1 MKATLFPLIRHALT
15 FVAGY
20 LVTKGVV
27 DEGTTNEA
35 VGAIMTLIAV
45 VWSYVEKRPNA
56 DTGTPVALV
65 IGILSLSMF
74 GAGCNSLNPSGP
86 YKGDTVLYGADKGIT
101 EGYEALRLFV
111 KWEYDNRAALE
122 PWPEIR
128 AGADYVREN
137 AQLWVSTAQA
147 LRDTYA
153 TNPSHENKDKL
164 LAALAVL
171 RSALAQTAV
180 YMKEAK

>member
-15 FVAGY
+15 VGAGY
-20 LVTKGVV
+20 LIGAGYFDSGAS
-27 DEGTTNEA
+27 DEIVAG
-35 VGAIMTLIAV
+35 IMALIAV
-45 VWSYVEKRPNA
+45 VWSHFEKRPPA
-56 DTGTPVALV
+56 DNGTPVALV

-74 GAGCNSLNPSGP
+74 SAGCNSLNPSGP

-153 TNPSHENKDKL
+153 ANPSHENKDKL